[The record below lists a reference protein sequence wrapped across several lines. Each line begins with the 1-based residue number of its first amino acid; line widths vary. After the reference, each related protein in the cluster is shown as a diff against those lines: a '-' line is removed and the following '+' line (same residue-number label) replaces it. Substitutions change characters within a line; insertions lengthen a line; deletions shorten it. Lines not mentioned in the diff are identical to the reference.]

1 MYFFVR
7 FFRYYRFTMSA
18 YTQWKC
24 SYSLFYQYRK
34 IWAYHSGISVF
45 SSNGW
50 VFRNTRYSLE
60 RWQRRLRIS
69 NNQYTMGLQIG
80 WSKIFLIIFFF
91 AKIFG
96 MPIWLFFIVLQHILK
111 NHKKQSKNKW
121 KVSAL
126 YPPSQFCSPIVY
138 CKYLINKI
146 PFA

>member
-80 WSKIFLIIFFF
+80 WSKIFLIIFFLLKF
-91 AKIFG
+91 R
-96 MPIWLFFIVLQHILK
+96 ILK